1 MKPEQKEVI
10 EERSLLE
17 EKIYRLN
24 RFFQT
29 NDFLIMNPIDVGLL
43 REQLDI
49 MKEYSNVLKRRI
61 KNFKY

>member
-29 NDFLIMNPIDVGLL
+29 NDFLIMNPIDAELL